1 MNTLKQNMN
10 TLKHNKQARSSY
22 VRQEVDA
29 PANPQKIGQ
38 SKLKTL
44 KAPQT
49 QVITSK
55 FLNK

>member
-1 MNTLKQNMN
+1 MNTLKQN
-10 TLKHNKQARSSY
+10 KQARSSH

-29 PANPQKIGQ
+29 PASPQKIGQ
-38 SKLKTL
+38 SKLKTT

-49 QVITSK
+49 RGINSK